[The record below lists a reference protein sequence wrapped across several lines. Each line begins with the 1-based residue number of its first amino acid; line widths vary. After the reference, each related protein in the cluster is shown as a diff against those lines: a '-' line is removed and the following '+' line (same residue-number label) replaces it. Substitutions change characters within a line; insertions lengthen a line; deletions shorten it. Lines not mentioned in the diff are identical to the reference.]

1 MSCVPIPAFPPLP
14 DIFPLVLTPPTLP
27 PIDLSIDLCCRFD
40 LSIPLP
46 IIPLGP
52 LVLAVPGYP
61 AIMLALNA
69 VLDEVTSVIA
79 ALPLSC
85 PFE

>member
-1 MSCVPIPAFPPLP
+1 MACVPIPQFPPLP

-27 PIDLSIDLCCRFD
+27 TLDLSVDLCCRFS
-40 LSIPLP
+40 LTIPLP

-52 LVLAVPGYP
+52 LVIAVPEFSALMI
-61 AIMLALNA
+61 AINQTIAQVN
-69 VLDEVTSVIA
+69 SVIS

-85 PFE
+85 PFD

>member
-1 MSCVPIPAFPPLP
+1 MACVPIPQFPPLP

-27 PIDLSIDLCCRFD
+27 TIDLSVDLCCRFE
-40 LSIPLP
+40 LTIPLP

-52 LVLAVPGYP
+52 LVIAVPGISAVILGINQ
-61 AIMLALNA
+61 AITQVN
-69 VLDEVTSVIA
+69 SVIA
-79 ALPLSC
+79 KLPLSC